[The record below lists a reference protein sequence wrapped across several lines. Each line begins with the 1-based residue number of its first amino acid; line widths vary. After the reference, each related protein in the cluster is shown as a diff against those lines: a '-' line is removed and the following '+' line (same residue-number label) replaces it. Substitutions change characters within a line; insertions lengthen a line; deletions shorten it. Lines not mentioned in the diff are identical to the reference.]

1 MKYVRPTFKKGVSLI
16 EMLVYVSLISVIF
29 LLIVRTVLSFTGSY
43 RQLAAN
49 RELEHTALNVLER
62 ITREV
67 RNASSISVSSG
78 ALTVVQTNN
87 SLSTTTRFYRDG
99 NVVKVDVNGT
109 YSGPLSVTRG
119 PVTSLTFIIATSSG
133 PDAVK
138 IDMTTQGISGPVVR
152 TKNFHIT
159 IIAKES

>member
-119 PVTSLTFIIATSSG
+119 PVTSLTFIIAT
-133 PDAVK
+133 
-138 IDMTTQGISGPVVR
+138 
-152 TKNFHIT
+152 
-159 IIAKES
+159 